1 MYKRQTDIET
11 DRKIFQQLIIEFL
24 ARTIDNDSVE
34 NLREKIIVPYDC
46 KADMNKFFREVVKN
60 DFVPYPEVEG
70 SSKH

>member
-1 MYKRQTDIET
+1 MYKDQTDIET
-11 DRKIFQQLIIEFL
+11 EQEIFQKLIIEFM

-34 NLREKIIVPYDC
+34 DLREKIIVPDDF
-46 KADMNKFFREVVKN
+46 KAEMNKYFREVVKN

>member
-34 NLREKIIVPYDC
+34 NLREKIIVPDEC

-60 DFVPYPEVEG
+60 DFVPYPEVEE
-70 SSKH
+70 SSEK

>member
-1 MYKRQTDIET
+1 MKKKQTDIET
-11 DRKIFQQLIIEFL
+11 DREIFQQLIIEFL

-34 NLREKIIVPYDC
+34 DLRNKIVIPDDC
-46 KADMNKFFREVVKN
+46 KAEMNKYFREVVKN